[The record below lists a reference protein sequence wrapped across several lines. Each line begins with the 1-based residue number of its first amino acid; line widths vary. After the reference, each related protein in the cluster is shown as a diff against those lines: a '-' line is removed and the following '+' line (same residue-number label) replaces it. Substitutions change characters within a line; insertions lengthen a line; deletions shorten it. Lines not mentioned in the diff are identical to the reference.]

1 MADEKIDRSRPV
13 LIACRVMEPEL
24 QQVLAEGGEAP
35 EILYLDQALHRT
47 PTKMPGRLQEK
58 IDQVARTASR
68 IVLGYG
74 LCSNGVVGVE
84 ARQQGLFIP
93 RCHDCIALF
102 LGSPGRYDKIFREK
116 PGTYYLTPGWIAE
129 KKDPLGILEEQ
140 VPKYGRET
148 AQWVMEE
155 ELKHYTHIALIDTGV
170 EEMAPLRERAMENAS
185 VLKKQY
191 EEIPGSLDY
200 FRELIRGPYTE
211 EKFLRL
217 RLGEKFTQEMFLDQ
231 AGGGRDPSRGG

>member
-1 MADEKIDRSRPV
+1 
-13 LIACRVMEPEL
+13 MEPEL
-24 QQVLAEGGEAP
+24 TQVLAEGERAGGDPLPRPGPPPYADQTARPAP
-35 EILYLDQALHRT
+35 GKDRS
-47 PTKMPGRLQEK
+47 GRAE
-58 IDQVARTASR
+58 ASR

-74 LCSNGVVGVE
+74 LCSNGVVGVT
-84 ARQQGLFIP
+84 ARQQGLLIP

-102 LGSPGRYDKIFREK
+102 LGSPSRYQEIFREK

-129 KKDPLGILEEQ
+129 KKDPLGVLEENI
-140 VPKYGRET
+140 PKYGRET

-170 EEMAPLRERAMENAS
+170 EEMAPLRERAMENAA

-200 FRELIRGPYTE
+200 FREILRGPYSGR
-211 EKFLRL
+211 KIPPSP
-217 RLGEKFTQEMFLDQ
+217 
-231 AGGGRDPSRGG
+231 AG

>member
-1 MADEKIDRSRPV
+1 MDCPQAESNVCKGRRV
-13 LIACRVMEPEL
+13 VIACRVMEPEL
-24 QQVLAEGGEAP
+24 TQVLAEGGEP
-35 EILYLDQALHRT
+35 VEILYLDQALHRT
-47 PTKMPGRLQEK
+47 PTRLLGELQEK
-58 IDQVARTASR
+58 IDQVAQTASR

-74 LCSNGVVGVE
+74 LCSNGAVGVT
-84 ARQQGLFIP
+84 ARQQGLLIP

-102 LGSPGRYDKIFREK
+102 LGSPARYEKIFREK

-129 KKDPLGILEEQ
+129 KKDPLGILEEH

-170 EEMAPLRERAMENAS
+170 EEMAPLRERAMENAA

-191 EEIPGSLDY
+191 EEIAY

-217 RLGEKFTQEMFLDQ
+217 RLGEAFTQEMFL
-231 AGGGRDPSRGG
+231 